1 MHTFKRITLTFFT
14 YLTLSLLSLP
24 TFAHGVIESPP
35 SREQFCGV
43 ESKPDEIFKDK
54 MTHEE
59 CRPIMTK
66 EDGSL
71 DNSVYNFM
79 AVLTHTIGRSS
90 KPIDQLPKY
99 VCGFASEM
107 WSGGKTPWDR
117 ANNWPTTLI
126 AGGQQKFVWNISWGN
141 HFGDTEEF
149 VYWITKPDFKF
160 DPTKELTWNDFETTP
175 FCHLK
180 YNDQTPN
187 ANPNVIPDK
196 ATNRFTTICT
206 VPARTSRAVIYGEWG
221 RNSYTYERF
230 HSCIDVVYSTD
241 NPPANIKAVITPLP
255 TQVTGPTE
263 LQLDGSRSVGTN
275 LTYNWSIDADNL
287 TPYQLQNSQSAK
299 ARLLIANINAQQR
312 VTVNLTVQQ
321 GQTSNRVSTQFT
333 HVPTISA
340 TWKMVGRATLD
351 STLKAGDKIQLRLID
366 NTGKDYLFP
375 STPLVLTADTAKPE
389 NWAYTLAQAVNP
401 GNQFSAKIGI
411 LSSDNKTIEPIKSA
425 TDNMIYVPISSTVT
439 NGYIQVDKTTDPVQ
453 ACVSQRKQGSGS
465 YWLGY
470 DIYADTTPILLNFSA
485 TGIDLTKIIVDKGVF
500 NNIKVLDKDRLLIGT
515 KPAWVTKTNPG
526 YMAFFGPNYG
536 SYDPFNSPINATC
549 QTGALLRK

>member
-1 MHTFKRITLTFFT
+1 MKHLKRLSLTFFT
-14 YLTLSLLSLP
+14 YLFILQFSSAA
-24 TFAHGVIESPP
+24 FAHGVIESPP

-54 MTHEE
+54 MTHEK

-66 EDGSL
+66 EDGTI
-71 DNSVYNFM
+71 DNSIYNFM
-79 AVLTHTIGRSS
+79 AVLTHTIGRST

-117 ANNWPTTLI
+117 ANDWPTTQI
-126 AGGQQKFVWNISWGN
+126 AGGQQKFTWNISWGN

-149 VYWITKPDFKF
+149 VYWITKPDFQF

-187 ANPNVIPDK
+187 ANPNIVPDK
-196 ATNRFTTICT
+196 ANNRFITTCT
-206 VPARTSRAVIYGEWG
+206 VPARTNRAVIYGEWG

-230 HSCIDVVYSTD
+230 HSCIDVVFSGT
-241 NPPANIKAVITPLP
+241 NPPPTVKAVIRALP
-255 TQVTGPTE
+255 TTVTGPTE
-263 LQLDGSRSVGTN
+263 LQLDGSQSVGTN
-275 LTYNWSIDADNL
+275 LTYNWSIDADNQA
-287 TPYQLQNSQSAK
+287 PYQLQNSQSAK
-299 ARLLIANINAQQR
+299 ARLLIANINAQQLVR
-312 VTVNLTVQQ
+312 VNLTVQQ
-321 GQTSNRVSTQFT
+321 GQTTNRVSTQFT
-333 HVPTISA
+333 HLPAVTA

-351 STLKAGDKIQLRLID
+351 STLQAGDKIQLRLID
-366 NTGKDYLFP
+366 NAGKDYFFP
-375 STPLVLTADTAKPE
+375 TTPIELTTDTARPD
-389 NWAYTLAQAVNP
+389 NWAYMLAQAVNP
-401 GNQFSAKIGI
+401 ANQFSAKIGV

-425 TDNMIYVPISSTVT
+425 TANMIYVPVNSTIV
-439 NGYIQVDKTTDPVQ
+439 NGYIQVNKTTEPTQ
-453 ACVSQRKQGSGS
+453 PCTSQRKQGSGS

-470 DIYADTTPILLNFSA
+470 DIFADTTPIVLDFSA

-500 NNIKVLDKDRLLIGT
+500 TDVRVLDKDKLYIGG

-536 SYDPFNSPINATC
+536 SYDPFNSPINANC
-549 QTGALLRK
+549 QTGALIKK